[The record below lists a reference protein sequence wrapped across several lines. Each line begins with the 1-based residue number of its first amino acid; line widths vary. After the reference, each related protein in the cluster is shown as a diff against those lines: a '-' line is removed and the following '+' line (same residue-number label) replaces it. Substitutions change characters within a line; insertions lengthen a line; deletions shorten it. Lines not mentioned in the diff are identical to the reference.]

1 MRRVVV
7 YSVIIGILT
16 ILINLLKYNNNFKG
30 LSYNSSILEVLS
42 YVTSSFL
49 GLTYVG
55 IHPISKLSKIIVTVL
70 CIIKYIILCEFVM
83 YMNSESKNFDIFKGV
98 ESTIKSVE
106 VKL

>member
-7 YSVIIGILT
+7 YSVIVGILT

-55 IHPISKLSKIIVTVL
+55 IHPISKLAKIIITVL

-83 YMNSESKNFDIFKGV
+83 YINSDSKNFDIYKGV
-98 ESTIKSVE
+98 ESIIKSAE